1 MLSRIWTQARGT
13 ILRKASKAALAALFL
28 ALAGCTT
35 RVEYVPMSVSC
46 PPVPPLPSISAQEL
60 QPLTDDAYRKLVER
74 ELRLKEH
81 IGQLRAL
88 CEGADH
94 E

>member
-1 MLSRIWTQARGT
+1 MIR
-13 ILRKASKAALAALFL
+13 FL
-28 ALAGCTT
+28 CLLVLAGCART
-35 RVEYVPMSVSC
+35 EFVPLPPPPC
-46 PPVPPLPSISAQEL
+46 PPVPTLPLIKGVDLATLS
-60 QPLTDDAYRKLVER
+60 DDAYRDLVER

-88 CEGADH
+88 CVE

>member
-1 MLSRIWTQARGT
+1 MSRKIWTQARGI
-13 ILRKASKAALAALFL
+13 ILRKTNKAALAALFL
-28 ALAGCTT
+28 ALAGCA
-35 RVEYVPMSVSC
+35 RQVEFVPSPLPPC
-46 PPVPPLPSISAQEL
+46 PPVPTLPLIKGVDLATLS
-60 QPLTDDAYRKLVER
+60 DVAYRNLVER

-88 CEGADH
+88 CVE

>member
-1 MLSRIWTQARGT
+1 MIISR
-13 ILRKASKAALAALFL
+13 SKTVALAAVLVFG
-28 ALAGCTT
+28 AAGCART
-35 RVEYVPMSVSC
+35 EFVPLPPAPC
-46 PPVPPLPSISAQEL
+46 PPMPTLPLIKGVDLATLS
-60 QPLTDDAYRKLVER
+60 DVAYRNLVER

-88 CEGADH
+88 CVE

>member
-1 MLSRIWTQARGT
+1 MKRNA
-13 ILRKASKAALAALFL
+13 AVALAAVFVFG
-28 ALAGCTT
+28 AAGCA
-35 RVEYVPMSVSC
+35 RQVEFVPSPLPPC
-46 PPVPPLPSISAQEL
+46 PPMPTLPLIKGVDLATLS
-60 QPLTDDAYRKLVER
+60 DATYRDLVER

-88 CEGADH
+88 CVE